1 VAKVD
6 KKTLNPNPFW
16 LRRLIS
22 RLALLC
28 ALTFCA
34 LQPVSAQELLV
45 NRSFEAPVAPIF
57 GNNFYTPAVYAAS
70 YGWTVTGTLAN
81 AVNIIKP
88 NASYSGGPTTAQNGI
103 QYFDVNSSAGTAR
116 QTFTTTVNG
125 MIDFSAYFSMRD
137 GATTGSGML
146 VNIRMTDVAQTIIY
160 SSATS
165 FTAADPLYSWKRVGL
180 NNQPLV
186 PGTYIFELV
195 LPDPVNADNTSLVF
209 KPGLTIAK
217 SNIAYS
223 DPVNGLSFPKLI
235 PGAVAEYT
243 LFVSNPGSHTITAD
257 TIQIVDATPVGLE
270 FALGSFGPGPAAFT
284 QGTPTS
290 TLTYTFASLA
300 STTDDLELSYDGGT
314 TWLSSPS
321 AAAIASGYDPLITH
335 VRLRPKGTMA
345 ANSSFSFKI
354 RYRIK

>member
-1 VAKVD
+1 MV
-6 KKTLNPNPFW
+6 
-16 LRRLIS
+16 
-22 RLALLC
+22 C
-28 ALTFCA
+28 AS
-34 LQPVSAQELLV
+34 QPVGAQELLI
-45 NRSFEAPVAPIF
+45 NRSFEAPVAPIS

-70 YGWTVTGTLAN
+70 YGWTVSGTLTN
-81 AVNIIKP
+81 AVNLIKP
-88 NASYSGGPTTAQNGI
+88 STTYSGGPTTAQSGL

-146 VNIRMTDVAQTIIY
+146 VNIRRTDVAQTVIY
-160 SSATS
+160 TSATS
-165 FTAADPLYSWKRVGL
+165 FSTADTLYSWKRVGL
-180 NNQPLV
+180 NNQPLA

-195 LPDPVNADNTSLVF
+195 LPDPVNADNASLVF

-217 SNIAYS
+217 TSVAYF
-223 DPVNGLSFPKLI
+223 DPVNGLSLPKLI

-243 LFVSNPGSHTITAD
+243 LSVSNPGSYTVSTD
-257 TIQIVDATPVGLE
+257 TIFLVDATPVGLE
-270 FALGSFGPGPAAFT
+270 FAIASFGPGPAAFT

-290 TLTYTFASLA
+290 TLTYTYASLN

>member
-1 VAKVD
+1 VGNRP
-6 KKTLNPNPFW
+6 LSLHSLC
-16 LRRLIS
+16 LRRLIA
-22 RLALLC
+22 RLAVLC
-28 ALTFCA
+28 GVMICA
-34 LQPVSAQELLV
+34 WQPAGAQELLV
-45 NRSFEAPVAPIF
+45 NRDFESPVAPIF

-70 YGWTVTGTLAN
+70 YGWTVSGTLTN

-88 NASYSGGPTTAQNGI
+88 NASYGGGPTTAQNGV

-116 QTFTTTVNG
+116 QTFTTTVDG

-137 GATTGSGML
+137 GTTVGAGMQ
-146 VNIRMTDVAQTIIY
+146 VNIRKTDVAQTIIY

-186 PGTYIFELV
+186 PGTYIFELI
-195 LPDPVNADNTSLVF
+195 LPDPVNADNASLVF
-209 KPGLTIAK
+209 KPGLTITK
-217 SNIAYS
+217 SSVAYS
-223 DPVNGLSFPKLI
+223 DPVNGLALPKLI

-243 LFVSNPGSHTITAD
+243 LSVTNPGGYTVSAD
-257 TIQIVDATPVGLE
+257 TIQLVDATPTGLE
-270 FALGSFGPGPAAFT
+270 FAVGSFGPGPAAFT
-284 QGTPTS
+284 QGTPS
-290 TLTYTFASLA
+290 SALTYTYAGLA
-300 STTDDLELSYDGGT
+300 STTDDLEFSYDGAV
-314 TWLSSPS
+314 TWLSSPG
-321 AAAIASGYDPLITH
+321 ATAIASGFDPLITH